1 MDISFL
7 KYHHWANIK
16 LMDHLGTIPETILNQ
31 EIQSVFPS
39 VMRTLQHIYE
49 VDKTWLH
56 RINQSL
62 PTHSV
67 PLFSSI
73 LEARSSFLEL
83 QQQYQGTLE
92 EELKRNS
99 PIIYTNST
107 GTEFMNSLEEIITHI
122 VNHGTY
128 HRGNISAMLR
138 QLDTKSV
145 STDYIFY
152 LRESASN

>member
-1 MDISFL
+1 MDI

-56 RINQSL
+56 RINQSI
-62 PTHSV
+62 PNHNV

-83 QQQYQGTLE
+83 QQQYQGTLGDG
-92 EELKRNS
+92 LKGNS

-138 QLDTKSV
+138 QLGTKSV